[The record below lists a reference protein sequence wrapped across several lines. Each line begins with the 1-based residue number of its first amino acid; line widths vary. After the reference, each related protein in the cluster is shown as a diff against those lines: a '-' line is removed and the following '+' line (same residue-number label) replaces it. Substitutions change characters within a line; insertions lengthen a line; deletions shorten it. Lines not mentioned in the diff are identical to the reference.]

1 VRLSASGTGEPA
13 TVNEA
18 TIIKTIELPYGQEWA
33 LYADA
38 NVIVLSPCLDN
49 DGRRRAIDEVC
60 AHWRQTIPRPFG
72 AQQISDSATTQ
83 PLASLSAVAE

>member
-18 TIIKTIELPYGQEWA
+18 TIIKTIELPFGQEWA

-38 NVIVLSPCLDN
+38 NVIVLSPCLDGEGGA
-49 DGRRRAIDEVC
+49 GRSTRSAPTGARRSPGRSARSD
-60 AHWRQTIPRPFG
+60 P
-72 AQQISDSATTQ
+72 DSASTQ
-83 PLASLSAVAE
+83 PLASVSAAAE